1 MRFIS
6 ELARYSNSEVS
17 GFCLQCTPGNT
28 MSDVVLVF
36 SAPKFTLNFTPF
48 IYFEKH
54 SLSTVYLTSSHYNG

>member
-17 GFCLQCTPGNT
+17 GLCLQYTPGNT
-28 MSDVVLVF
+28 MSDVLVF
-36 SAPKFTLNFTPF
+36 SAPKFSLNFTPF

-54 SLSTVYLTSSHYNG
+54 SLSTMYLTSCHCNG